1 MATQDYMVSAWL
13 FCLALATAGLAGA
26 PQAMGASQAP
36 GAGKL
41 IVADAAEG
49 ACQPFGLTEVELQA
63 GLLEQRSELDKA
75 YLLTLEPDR
84 LLSWFRKEAGLEPK
98 GEVYGGWESQGV
110 AGHCLGHYLS
120 ALSLAWATTD
130 DPQFRQRADY
140 IVRELAL
147 CQQANGNGYVAAIPE
162 GKRIFA
168 EIARGEIRS
177 GGFDLNGGWVPWYT
191 MHKVMA
197 GLRDAWYWCDNDQA
211 RTVLVALSDWV
222 YVTTKGLDK
231 DLWQKM
237 LACEHGG
244 MNEVL
249 ADVYAI
255 TGNQRYL
262 DLARKFY
269 HRAVL
274 DPLAQGR
281 SPLPG
286 LHANTQ
292 VPKIIGCARLYEL
305 TGEDKYRRIAELF
318 WDRVVHH
325 QSYVNGGNSAWE
337 HFGQPDELAQRLGD
351 TTETCNTYNMLKL
364 TRHLFL
370 WQPRGELMD
379 FYERALLNHI
389 VASQNPVTGMTKYK
403 GYLDMPAQK
412 HFCTPFDSFWCCTGT
427 GMENHV
433 KYNETVYFHNGATL
447 WANLFVPTKLDWKEQ
462 NVTVRQET
470 GFPYEQGTRLTFSC
484 REPRKLAIQV
494 RRPTWAGDGF
504 AIEVNGT
511 PWKTDAQP
519 GTYAQIEREFHNGDT
534 ITVQLPMTL
543 RMEAMP
549 DDANRVAM
557 LYGPV
562 LLCSELG
569 SEREAPV
576 LVVDKKELL
585 SVWKPL
591 DGPRP
596 VFGAAGIGRV
606 TDAQGP
612 RTVDVRLVPHFEV
625 YDGWYSVYHDIFT
638 PAQWEQK
645 KAEHERMLQE
655 QRNLEARTMDV
666 LRIGEMQPERDHNF
680 EGEQTAAGEHA
691 GRKWRHATDGGWF
704 AFDMAVDP
712 DGPNELVCTYWGS
725 DAGGRVFDILVD
737 GRRIATQ
744 RLERPKPDQF
754 VDMSY
759 AIPMELTQ
767 GRQKVHVRF
776 QAHPGQIAGGLFGC
790 RAVKPKT
797 D

>member
-1 MATQDYMVSAWL
+1 MAAQDYTAPAWL
-13 FCLALATAGLAGA
+13 LCLALVTAGLAGA
-26 PQAMGASQAP
+26 PRAMGASQDP
-36 GAGKL
+36 GAGRL
-41 IVADAAEG
+41 TVTDAAKN
-49 ACQPFGLTEVELQA
+49 ACRPFRLTQVELHS
-63 GLLEQRSELDKA
+63 GLLEQRSELGEA
-75 YLLTLEPDR
+75 YLLMLEPDR
-84 LLSWFRKEAGLEPK
+84 LLAWFRKEAGLEPK

-120 ALSLAWATTD
+120 ALSLAWATTG

-140 IVRELAL
+140 IVSELAL
-147 CQQANGNGYVAAIPE
+147 CQQANGDGYVAAIPE
-162 GKRIFA
+162 GKRIFT

-177 GGFDLNGGWVPWYT
+177 AGFDLNGGWVPWYT

-197 GLRDAWYWCDNDQA
+197 GLRDAWYWCGNDQA
-211 RTVLVALSDWV
+211 RTVLVQLSDWV
-222 YVTTKGLDK
+222 HETTKGLD
-231 DLWQKM
+231 DAQWQKM

-255 TGNQRYL
+255 TGNQRHL

-305 TGEDKYRRIAELF
+305 TGEEKYRQIAELF

-325 QSYVNGGNSAWE
+325 HSYVNGGNSAWE
-337 HFGQPDELAQRLGD
+337 HFGRPDELAQRLGD

-364 TRHLFL
+364 TRRLFL

-433 KYNETVYFHNGATL
+433 KYNETVYFHNGSTL
-447 WANLFVPTKLDWKEQ
+447 WVNLFVPTKLDWKEQ
-462 NVTVRQET
+462 SVTVQQQT
-470 GFPYEQGTRLTFSC
+470 GFPYEQATRLTFSC

-494 RRPTWAGDGF
+494 RRPAWAGEGF
-504 AIEVNGT
+504 AIKVNGT
-511 PWKTDAQP
+511 PWRTDAQP

-596 VFGAAGIGRV
+596 MFAAAAIGRV
-606 TDAQGP
+606 ADDKGTHP
-612 RTVDVRLVPHFEV
+612 VDVRLVPHFEV
-625 YDGWYSVYHDIFT
+625 YNGWYSVYHDVFT
-638 PAQWEQK
+638 PEQWEQK
-645 KAEHERMLQE
+645 QVEHERMLQE
-655 QRNLEARTMDV
+655 QRDLEARTMDV

-680 EGEQTAAGEHA
+680 EGERTTAGEHA

-737 GRRIATQ
+737 GRRVATQ
-744 RLERPKPDQF
+744 ELDRPKPDQF

-759 AIPMELTQ
+759 AIPTELTQ
-767 GRQKVHVRF
+767 GRQKVRVRF
-776 QAHPGQIAGGLFGC
+776 QAHPGQIAGGLYGC
-790 RAVKPKT
+790 RIVKPRT